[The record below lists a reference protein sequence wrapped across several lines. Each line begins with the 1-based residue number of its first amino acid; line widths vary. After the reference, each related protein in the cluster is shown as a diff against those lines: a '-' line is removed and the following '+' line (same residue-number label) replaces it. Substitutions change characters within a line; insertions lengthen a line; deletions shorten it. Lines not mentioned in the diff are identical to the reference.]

1 MALLDKIKNLSQELH
16 HETVANRQHL
26 HANPELSF
34 EEHNTAAF
42 VQSKLTEYGISFKAG
57 IAGTGIEA
65 IIEGNNPSKKVIALR
80 GDMDALPIH
89 EANEYKSYRSKNE
102 GVMHACGH
110 DVHTSSLLTTAK
122 ILNEVK
128 GDFEG
133 TVKFIF
139 QPGEEK
145 LPGGASMMI
154 KEGVLQNPTPSSIFG
169 QHVMPLIPVGKV
181 GFRSGMYMASAD
193 ELYLTVN
200 GKGGHG
206 AMPEMNI
213 DPVVIAAHIIIA
225 LQQIISRVAS
235 PKIPTVLS
243 FGKVTANGATNVIP
257 DKVDLEGTFRAMDEA
272 WRAKAHNSMKK
283 MAEGIAESM
292 GGSCDF
298 EIRKGYPFL
307 KNEPKL
313 TERAKQAA
321 IDYMG
326 AENIVDLEL
335 WMGAEDFAY
344 YSQEIDA
351 CFYRLGTRNE
361 AKGIISGVHTPT
373 FDIDEGALAHGPGLM
388 AWLAVNELNSLIN

>member
-1 MALLDKIKNLSQELH
+1 
-16 HETVANRQHL
+16 
-26 HANPELSF
+26 
-34 EEHNTAAF
+34 
-42 VQSKLTEYGISFKAG
+42 
-57 IAGTGIEA
+57 
-65 IIEGNNPSKKVIALR
+65 
-80 GDMDALPIH
+80 
-89 EANEYKSYRSKNE
+89 
-102 GVMHACGH
+102 
-110 DVHTSSLLTTAK
+110 
-122 ILNEVK
+122 
-128 GDFEG
+128 
-133 TVKFIF
+133 
-139 QPGEEK
+139 
-145 LPGGASMMI
+145 
-154 KEGVLQNPTPSSIFG
+154 
-169 QHVMPLIPVGKV
+169 
-181 GFRSGMYMASAD
+181 
-193 ELYLTVN
+193 
-200 GKGGHG
+200 
-206 AMPEMNI
+206 
-213 DPVVIAAHIIIA
+213 
-225 LQQIISRVAS
+225 
-235 PKIPTVLS
+235 
-243 FGKVTANGATNVIP
+243 
-257 DKVDLEGTFRAMDEA
+257 
-272 WRAKAHNSMKK
+272 MKK